1 MTFYTSCDTSIDNR
15 VARARITPNGYNTQ
29 IVPGTYRVEIDP
41 DSGYGARVSWHSAK
55 KTCADSTPVTV
66 SGNGT
71 VNLVAATKAAPD
83 PDPVLPTPDPTTP
96 TPNPEP
102 AVTVLGTQTAKKPP
116 AKLKKGKK
124 ATLAKKTTQGAKVT
138 WKTSSK
144 KVCTVKKYKVT
155 AKKKGTCK
163 LSAKAPGVTG
173 FKSLAKGYTIR
184 VN

>member
-1 MTFYTSCDTSIDNR
+1 MTFYTSRDTGIDNR
-15 VARARITPNGYNTQ
+15 AAGATITPSGYSTK

-55 KTCADSTPVTV
+55 KACADSTLVTV

-138 WKTSSK
+138 WKTSTK
-144 KVCTVKKYKVT
+144 KICTVKKNKVT

-163 LSAKAPGVTG
+163 LSAKAPAVTG
-173 FKSLAKGYTIR
+173 FMAFSKRYTIKIR
-184 VN
+184 

>member
-1 MTFYTSCDTSIDNR
+1 MTFYTSRDTGIDNR
-15 VARARITPNGYNTQ
+15 AAGATITPSGYSTT

-55 KTCADSTPVTV
+55 KACADSTLVTV

-83 PDPVLPTPDPTTP
+83 PVPVVPTPDPTTP

-102 AVTVLGTQTAKKPP
+102 TVTVLGTQTAKPP

-124 ATLAKKTTQGAKVT
+124 AKLAKKTTQGAKVT
-138 WKTSSK
+138 WKTSTK
-144 KVCTVKKYKVT
+144 KVCGVKRNVVT

-163 LSAKAPGVTG
+163 LSAKAPAKPG
-173 FKSLAKGYTIR
+173 FTAFSKRYTIKVR
-184 VN
+184 